1 MLFRSILFF
10 NSIYDGDSG
19 TTWEPSFTGLTTTG
33 TPTITGKYFRIS
45 GKLIYFNVVI
55 TPATNTSSVAGTT
68 YINNFPLT
76 IAADGACHAVAG
88 NTGSTAGMA
97 VASTNRIYTP
107 DWTLVTNPVT
117 VTGFLEA
124 A

>member
-1 MLFRSILFF
+1 MSVEAPPVYQPLSENGQPAALPWILFF

-55 TPATNTSSVAGTT
+55 TPATNTSSVAEIGR
-68 YINNFPLT
+68 
-76 IAADGACHAVAG
+76 AHV
-88 NTGSTAGMA
+88 
-97 VASTNRIYTP
+97 
-107 DWTLVTNPVT
+107 
-117 VTGFLEA
+117 
-124 A
+124 

>member
-1 MLFRSILFF
+1 MLFRS
-10 NSIYDGDSG
+10 
-19 TTWEPSFTGLTTTG
+19 
-33 TPTITGKYFRIS
+33 GKYFRIS